1 MEKVFEK
8 STKDQLNPHKGL
20 KFLSALG
27 MVLPVFMGSV
37 QSVFADGH
45 HYIQVDNIPGVV
57 PIDQNSFGGRQGQ
70 IASVYS
76 VHGGFWDDRHQG
88 IHGKVDGKDMRFYCL
103 EPEKV
108 TPGQGSTSKYKKQQ
122 AKVGVKKVLMV
133 GFGANKIDLAQVTKI
148 IMIRPFPRVYPSIR
162 DLYCCRSLALDHSSL
177 N

>member
-57 PIDQNSFGGRQGQ
+57 PIEQNSFGGRQGQ
-70 IASVYS
+70 IASVYC

-88 IHGKVDGKDMRFYCL
+88 IHGKVDGKEMRFYCL
-103 EPEKV
+103 ELEKV
-108 TPGQGSTSKYKKQQ
+108 IPG
-122 AKVGVKKVLMV
+122 
-133 GFGANKIDLAQVTKI
+133 
-148 IMIRPFPRVYPSIR
+148 
-162 DLYCCRSLALDHSSL
+162 
-177 N
+177 